1 MRARPHR
8 PGVASLPP
16 PRPASQGTR
25 NRQRAPAA
33 AGLAVGLVLL
43 AASSGAAAGAD
54 SPGAALTVTVV
65 APRVEE
71 WPVAI
76 PAHGNLTAW
85 QEAVVAAETGGL
97 RIVAL
102 TADVGDV
109 VQRGQEL
116 AQLSQ
121 DAVLADVALQES
133 RVAQARAALSEAEA
147 NAERAREASGRPA
160 MSEQQAKQYL
170 VGEESARANLRAAEA
185 QLRSQQIRL
194 DQTHIRAVDDGV
206 ISARAATL
214 GSVVQTGAELFRLV
228 RQNRVE
234 WRAEVMADQVPR
246 IAAGQAARI
255 RLADGATI
263 DGVVRVVAPT
273 FDPNTRMALVYV
285 DLPAPDLAR
294 PGMFARGEIRVAAA
308 PALTVP
314 ESAVVLRDGKSY
326 VFEVGADQRVVGHE
340 VTTGRRA
347 ANRVEIVAGLR
358 PGERV
363 VARGGAFLS
372 DGDTVRIEG
381 PAGAP

>member
-1 MRARPHR
+1 MIP
-8 PGVASLPP
+8 PLPALTP
-16 PRPASQGTR
+16 PVLGAALCPRLL
-25 NRQRAPAA
+25 AA
-33 AGLAVGLVLL
+33 AGLALAL
-43 AASSGAAAGAD
+43 AAASGAAAPGTS

-85 QEAVVAAETGGL
+85 QEAVMAAETGGL

-102 TADVGDV
+102 SADVGDV
-109 VQRGQEL
+109 VQRGQSL

-121 DAVLADVALQES
+121 ETVLADVALQEA
-133 RVAQARAALSEAEA
+133 RVAQAAAALSEAQA

-170 VGEESARANLRAAEA
+170 VGEESAKASLRAAEA

-194 DQTHIRAVDDGV
+194 DQTHIRAVDDGTV
-206 ISARAATL
+206 STRAATL
-214 GSVVQTGAELFRLV
+214 GSVVQPGTELFRLV

-234 WRAEVMADQVPR
+234 WRAEVMADQAAR
-246 IAAGQAARI
+246 IKAGQAARV
-255 RLADGATI
+255 RLAGGETI
-263 DGVVRVVAPT
+263 DGVVRVLAPT

-285 DLPAPDLAR
+285 DLPDPGGAR
-294 PGMFARGEIRVAAA
+294 PGMFARGEILVAAA

-314 ESAVVLRDGKSY
+314 ESAVVLRDGNSY
-326 VFEVGADQRVVGHE
+326 VFEVGADRRVVERE
-340 VTTGRRA
+340 VATGRRA
-347 ANRVEIVAGLR
+347 GNRVEIVGGLR
-358 PGERV
+358 ADDRV

-372 DGDTVRIEG
+372 DGDTVRVEG
-381 PAGAP
+381 AAPAGAP